1 MVGRRWAWV
10 AAVVMARC
18 LPAAPSD
25 VDPWSLDASVKPAC
39 AGDRCDCG
47 GEGTACCVTTPRCG
61 AGLRCEEGVCARPA
75 PRCVASG
82 IFDPTLTRA
91 DFEVLPSA
99 PGSECRYIP
108 RELLDTETPGT
119 FTAPARAIGRLDCEG
134 LTPGPRV
141 ARMST
146 RVRARDAVRVLPED
160 CGCSI
165 PTDGRLTVTH
175 EGGASWELPTNFLPG
190 SDRNCTDGPTVEWS
204 ATVTVPDDGTLSL
217 RVDFP
222 EFTRAAAGRALF
234 LRGAVLELDGGAR

>member
-1 MVGRRWAWV
+1 MLGRRWSFVTAL
-10 AAVVMARC
+10 VMARC

-47 GEGTACCVTTPRCG
+47 AEGAGCCVTTPRC
-61 AGLRCEEGVCARPA
+61 AVGLRCEGEVCARPE

-82 IFDPTLTRA
+82 IFDPRLTRA

-99 PGSECRYIP
+99 PGSECRFIP

-146 RVRARDAVRVLPED
+146 RVRARPAEHFVPGD
-160 CGCSI
+160 CGCAVSFG
-165 PTDGRLTVTH
+165 GRLTVTH
-175 EGGASWELPTNFLPG
+175 EGGASWEVATDFHANG
-190 SDRNCTDGPTVEWS
+190 DWNCTDGPTVEWS

-217 RVDFP
+217 RVDFGA
-222 EFTRAAAGRALF
+222 FTHEAGRRALF
-234 LRGAVLELDGGAR
+234 LRGAVLELDRGPR